1 MPRIQ
6 DAGPIQ
12 GQADPVSMD
21 AGLAPEGS
29 GVGMPL
35 PSQLELSWQVL
46 TAVLGEDAGHAVQ
59 AAVPC
64 LLMLVLQKEGQHGQ
78 VSGHFN
84 RTWGEKEGTEYWV
97 GSCWINGAVI
107 PTLGHGLWHSSFSL
121 GALESHILD

>member
-12 GQADPVSMD
+12 GQAGPVPMD
-21 AGLAPEGS
+21 TGLAPEGS
-29 GVGMPL
+29 GVCMPL
-35 PSQLELSWQVL
+35 PSQLELSRQVL

-78 VSGHFN
+78 VSDHFN
-84 RTWGEKEGTEYWV
+84 RTWGGKGRNRILGGELLDLWCCDSNTCGMDC
-97 GSCWINGAVI
+97 GI
-107 PTLGHGLWHSSFSL
+107 PAPLRVL
-121 GALESHILD
+121 